1 MIYPKKVWETGA
13 WESTADAIAGVA
25 DIAKKVGLS
34 EACAKLLYR
43 RGYRS
48 ADEVMDFLGMREAML
63 LDPFLMKDMKKAAE
77 RILAAVENKES
88 IAIYGDYDADGVSSV
103 SLLFLYLEGLDP
115 DIKLGYYI
123 PDRCSEGYGM
133 SMEAVDKLASKG
145 VELIVTVD
153 TGISAAKEVAYA
165 TTLGI
170 DVVVTD
176 HHECPPELPVA
187 CAVVD
192 PHQEDCGY
200 PFKELAGVGV
210 AFKLIMAIERLRRGE
225 DADPRAIDEAIY
237 RDYADLAALGTVAD
251 VMPVVGENRLIITY
265 GLKRM
270 AHSPR
275 PGVRALLESANAV
288 KNGKLT
294 AASIGFGLAPRIN
307 AAGRM
312 DKSSK
317 AVELLLLADY
327 DKDAAKTA
335 SIIAEA
341 LCEYNKDRQMQ
352 ESRIAEQVYER
363 VEASF
368 SPEDRIIVADGDDW
382 HSGVIGIVA
391 SRVTERYHRPSIM
404 ITYKDSPDRT
414 GGEFDVGKGSGR
426 SIEGVNLIEAI
437 TASSECLL
445 KFGGHE
451 LAAGLSVTR
460 GNVDTLR
467 QRLNE
472 YMREKYPESAFEAK
486 VRADLE
492 LSANDLTMKLAN
504 ELLLMEPFGN
514 GNPTPLFYLADAK
527 IAKSYAIGTGKHL
540 KLNLEKDGLS
550 FAAVMFNASYEAFNF
565 TVGERI
571 DLLFQVDINEYNHVK
586 SLQLLVREIR
596 RAETVEDEI
605 SRMRTRYGEI
615 AAGGSL
621 AATEDFIPD
630 RNDFARLYMVLRNL
644 EGTGRTVVSE
654 KQLYHMTAG
663 AVEVGVHFGKFLLML
678 DVLQEMALCDVK
690 RISEELLEFHIR
702 PTEGKVDLERSA
714 ILSELKQRM
723 VDGIAR

>member
-1 MIYPKKVWETGA
+1 MVYPKKIWKTGA
-13 WESTADAIAGVA
+13 WEGSAASASGVA
-25 DIAKKVGLS
+25 DIAKRVGLT
-34 EACAKLLYR
+34 EACARLLYR
-43 RGYRS
+43 RGYHN
-48 ADEVMDFLGMREAML
+48 ADQVMDFLGMKEATL

-77 RILAAVENKES
+77 RILAAVDNKEN

-103 SLLFLYLEGLDP
+103 SLLFLYLEEIASDVP
-115 DIKLGYYI
+115 LGYYI

-133 SMEAVDKLASKG
+133 SVDAIDKLAARG
-145 VELIVTVD
+145 VQLIVTVD

-165 TTLGI
+165 ASLGI

-176 HHECPPELPVA
+176 HHECPPELPAA

-192 PHQEDCGY
+192 PHQEDCEY

-210 AFKLIMAIERLRRGE
+210 AFKLIMAIERLRQGKN
-225 DADPRAIDEAIY
+225 ADPRAIDEAIY

-270 AHSPR
+270 TISPR
-275 PGVRALLESANAV
+275 PGIRALLESANAV

-317 AVELLLLADY
+317 AVELLLLSDT
-327 DKDAAKTA
+327 DKDAGKTA

-341 LCEYNKDRQMQ
+341 LCEYNKDRQAQ

-437 TASSECLL
+437 AASSDCLV

-460 GNVDTLR
+460 GNVDALR

-472 YMREKYPESAFEAK
+472 YMRQKYPASAFDA
-486 VRADLE
+486 VVHADLE

-527 IAKSYAIGTGKHL
+527 ITKSYAIGTGKHL
-540 KLNLEKDGLS
+540 KLSLEKDGLS
-550 FAAVMFNASYEAFNF
+550 FAGVMFNASYEAFNF
-565 TVGERI
+565 TVGERV
-571 DLLFQVDINEYNHVK
+571 DLLFQLDINEYNHVK

-596 RAETVEDEI
+596 RAEIVENEI
-605 SRMRTRYGEI
+605 TRMRERYAEI
-615 AAGGSL
+615 LAGGAL
-621 AATEDFIPD
+621 AAEENFIPE

-644 EGTGRTVVSE
+644 EGTGRSVVSE
-654 KQLYHMTAG
+654 KQLYQMSAG
-663 AVEVGVHFGKFLLML
+663 AEVGVHFGKFLLML
-678 DVLQEMALCDVK
+678 DILQEMKLCDVK
-690 RISEELLEFHIR
+690 RMSQELLEFHIR

-714 ILSELKQRM
+714 ILSELKQRQ
-723 VDGIAR
+723 GTIA

>member
-1 MIYPKKVWETGA
+1 MIHPKKIWETGA
-13 WESTADAIAGVA
+13 WESSADSVSGVA
-25 DIAKKVGLS
+25 DIRKKVGLT
-34 EACAKLLYR
+34 EACARLLYQ
-43 RGYRS
+43 RGYHN
-48 ADEVMDFLGMREAML
+48 ANEVMDFLGMKESKL
-63 LDPFLMKDMKKAAE
+63 LDPFLMKDMEKAAE
-77 RILAAVENKES
+77 RILAAVNNKES

-103 SLLFLYLEGLDP
+103 SLLFLYLEEIAP
-115 DIKLGYYI
+115 DIPLGYYI

-133 SMEAVDKLASKG
+133 SVDAVDKLAAKG
-145 VELIVTVD
+145 VDLIVTVD

-165 TTLGI
+165 ASLGI

-192 PHQEDCGY
+192 PHQKGCEY

-210 AFKLIMAIERLRRGE
+210 AFKLIMAIERLRLGE
-225 DADPRAIDEAIY
+225 GADPRAVDETIY
-237 RDYADLAALGTVAD
+237 RNYADLAALGTVAD

-270 AHSPR
+270 ASEPR
-275 PGVRALLESANAV
+275 PGIRALLESANAV

-317 AVELLLLADY
+317 AVELLLLSATDRDADH
-327 DKDAAKTA
+327 TA
-335 SIIAEA
+335 NLIAEA
-341 LCEYNKDRQMQ
+341 LCEYNKDRQAQ

-426 SIEGVNLIEAI
+426 SIDGVNLIEAI
-437 TASSECLL
+437 AASSDCLV

-460 GNVDTLR
+460 GNVDALR
-467 QRLNE
+467 HKLNE
-472 YMREKYPESAFEAK
+472 YMRQRYPDSAFDAT
-486 VRADLE
+486 VHADLE

-527 IAKSYAIGTGKHL
+527 ITKSYAIGTGKHL
-540 KLNLEKDGLS
+540 KLNFEKDGLS
-550 FAAVMFNASYEAFNF
+550 FAGVMFNASYEAFNF
-565 TVGERI
+565 TVGERV
-571 DLLFQVDINEYNHVK
+571 DLLFQLDINEYNHVK

-596 RAETVEDEI
+596 RADTVENEI
-605 SRMRTRYGEI
+605 SRMRARYEEI
-615 AAGGSL
+615 LAGGIFE
-621 AATEDFIPD
+621 AVEGFIPE

-644 EGTGRTVVSE
+644 EGTGRNVIAE
-654 KQLYHMTAG
+654 KQLYQMTGG
-663 AVEVGVHFGKFLLML
+663 AEVGVHFGKFLLML
-678 DVLQEMALCDVK
+678 DILQEMKLCDLK
-690 RISEELLEFHIR
+690 RVSDELLEFHIR
-702 PTEGKVDLERSA
+702 PTEGKVDLESSA
-714 ILSELKQRM
+714 ILSGLRHRL
-723 VDGIAR
+723 GTIA

>member
-1 MIYPKKVWETGA
+1 MIYPKKIWETGV
-13 WESTADAIAGVA
+13 WESTAASSEGVA
-25 DIAKKVGLS
+25 DIQKRVGLT

-43 RGYRS
+43 RGYHS
-48 ADEVMDFLGMREAML
+48 ADEVMDFLGMREATL

-77 RILAAVENKES
+77 RILAAVKNKES

-103 SLLFLYLEGLDP
+103 SLLFLYLE
-115 DIKLGYYI
+115 DIAPEVPLGYYI

-133 SMEAVDKLASKG
+133 SVDAIDKLSARG
-145 VELIVTVD
+145 VELIITVD

-165 TTLGI
+165 ASLGI

-192 PHQEDCGY
+192 PHQEDCEY

-210 AFKLIMAIERLRRGE
+210 AFKLIMALERLRLGE
-225 DADPRAIDEAIY
+225 GADPRAIDEAIY
-237 RDYADLAALGTVAD
+237 RNYADLAALGTVAD

-270 AHSPR
+270 ASAPR
-275 PGVRALLESANAV
+275 PGIRALLESANAV

-317 AVELLLLADY
+317 AVELLLLSDT
-327 DKDAAKTA
+327 DKDAGKTA

-341 LCEYNKDRQMQ
+341 LCEYNKDRQAQ
-352 ESRIAEQVYER
+352 ESRIAEQVYEK

-437 TASSECLL
+437 AASSDCLV

-460 GNVDTLR
+460 GNVDALR
-467 QRLNE
+467 QTLNE
-472 YMREKYPESAFEAK
+472 YMRQKYPASAFEAK
-486 VRADLE
+486 VSADLE
-492 LSANDLTMKLAN
+492 LFANDLTMKFAN

-527 IAKSYAIGTGKHL
+527 ITKSYAIGTGKHL
-540 KLNLEKDGLS
+540 KLNIERDGLS
-550 FAAVMFNASYEAFNF
+550 FAGVMFNASYEAFNF
-565 TVGERI
+565 TVGERV
-571 DLLFQVDINEYNHVK
+571 DLLFQLDINEYNHVK

-596 RAETVEDEI
+596 RAETAEGEI
-605 SRMRTRYGEI
+605 SRMRHRYGEI
-615 AAGGSL
+615 LAGG
-621 AATEDFIPD
+621 AFAEAEDFIPE

-644 EGTGRTVVSE
+644 EGTGRTVIAE
-654 KQLYHMTAG
+654 KQLYHMA
-663 AVEVGVHFGKFLLML
+663 ASAEVGIHFGKFLLML
-678 DVLQEMALCDVK
+678 DILQEMKLCDVK
-690 RISEELLEFHIR
+690 RMSDELLEFHIC

-714 ILSELKQRM
+714 ILSELKQRL
-723 VDGIAR
+723 GTIA

>member
-1 MIYPKKVWETGA
+1 MLHPKKIWETGA
-13 WESTADAIAGVA
+13 WESTAASSAGVA
-25 DIAKKVGLS
+25 DIQKKVGLT
-34 EACAKLLYR
+34 EACARLLYR

-48 ADEVMDFLGMREAML
+48 GDEVMDFLGMRETKL
-63 LDPFLMKDMKKAAE
+63 LDPFLMKDMRKAAE

-115 DIKLGYYI
+115 DIQLGYYI

-133 SMEAVDKLASKG
+133 STDAVDKLAAKG

-165 TTLGI
+165 TSLGI

-176 HHECPPELPVA
+176 HHECPAVLPTA

-192 PHQEDCGY
+192 PHQELCPY

-225 DADPRAIDEAIY
+225 NADPRAIDQEIY

-270 AHSPR
+270 AQSPR
-275 PGVRALLESANAV
+275 PGIRALLECANAV

-294 AASIGFGLAPRIN
+294 ASSIGFGLAPRIN

-317 AVELLLLADY
+317 AVELLLLSDS
-327 DKDAAKTA
+327 DRDAEKTA
-335 SIIAEA
+335 AIIAEA
-341 LCEYNKDRQMQ
+341 LCEYNKDRQAQ

-368 SPEDRIIVADGDDW
+368 SPEDRVIVADGDDW

-414 GGEFDVGKGSGR
+414 GGELDVGKGSGR

-437 TASSECLL
+437 AASSDCLV

-467 QRLNE
+467 KQLND
-472 YMREKYPESAFEAK
+472 YMKANYPADAFEAR
-486 VRADLE
+486 VRADLT

-527 IAKSYAIGTGKHL
+527 ITKSYAIGTGKHL
-540 KLNLEKDGLS
+540 KLNLERDGIS
-550 FAAVMFNASYEAFNF
+550 FAGVMFNAGYEAFNF
-565 TVGERI
+565 AVGESV
-571 DLLFQVDINEYNHVK
+571 DLLFQLDINEYNNVK
-586 SLQLLVREIR
+586 SLQLLVREMR
-596 RAETVEDEI
+596 RAVSVEDEI
-605 SRMRTRYGEI
+605 ARLRARYREIVAGEGFT
-615 AAGGSL
+615 AA
-621 AATEDFIPD
+621 ENFIPV
-630 RNDFARLYMVLRNL
+630 RSDFARLYMVLRNL
-644 EGTGRTVVSE
+644 EGTGRGVIAE

-663 AVEVGVHFGKFLLML
+663 SAEVGIHYGKFLLML
-678 DVLQEMALCDVK
+678 DILQEMKLCDVK
-690 RISEELLEFHIR
+690 YVSDELLEFHIR
-702 PTEGKVDLERSA
+702 PTEGKVDLEQSA
-714 ILSELKQRM
+714 ILSELWQRLGN
-723 VDGIAR
+723 GIA